1 MAIIDSDAHVLETNK
16 TWEYMVG
23 PEKEFRPQ
31 IVTPDSD
38 IDGGEEFWLVDGR
51 LHAKSSNVGQD
62 TPEASREMAD
72 VAARIKH
79 MDEMGV
85 TIQVLYPTIFL
96 RPITT
101 KPEVD
106 LALSRSYNR
115 WLADIWGM
123 AKERL
128 GWTAVL
134 PLLSMDETL
143 VELEFSLKHGACGVF
158 IPGLVGDR
166 RLSDPYFFPLYDA
179 LSAANVPL
187 CVHSATGSFTQHDLF
202 YAEAGF
208 SKFKLAVVGSFHSL
222 IWDEIPKRFP
232 KLRIGFIEVSSQ
244 WVPYAFHDLAKR
256 FKQKRGITLSRD
268 LLKESRIYVA
278 CQTDDDLDY
287 VLGYT
292 GEDTVV
298 IGTDYGHADT
308 SSEIEALQKLQRDGK
323 VNASVIDKILD
334 NNARALYGL

>member
-1 MAIIDSDAHVLETNK
+1 MAIIDADAHVLETNR

-31 IVTPDSD
+31 IVTPQAES
-38 IDGGEEFWLVDGR
+38 GGEEFWLVDGR
-51 LHAKSSNVGQD
+51 LHAKSSNVGKD
-62 TPEASREMAD
+62 TPEASREMSD
-72 VAARIKH
+72 VDARIKH
-79 MDEMGV
+79 MDEMDV
-85 TIQVLYPTIFL
+85 AIQVLYPTIFL

-101 KPEVD
+101 KPEID
-106 LALSRSYNR
+106 LALSKSYNR
-115 WLADIWGM
+115 WLADIWKMG
-123 AKERL
+123 KNRL

-134 PLLSMDETL
+134 PLLSMDEAL
-143 VELEFSLKHGACGVF
+143 VELDYTLKNGACGVF

-166 RLSDPYFFPLYDA
+166 RLSDPYFFPLYEA
-179 LSAANVPL
+179 LSEASIPL
-187 CVHSATGSFTQHDLF
+187 CVHSGTGSFTQHDLF
-202 YAEAGF
+202 FSEAGF

-268 LLKESRIYVA
+268 LLKDSRIFVA

-292 GEDTVV
+292 GEDNVV

-308 SSEIEALQKLQRDGK
+308 SSEIEALQKLQKEGK
-323 VNASVIDKILD
+323 VSAPAIDKILD
-334 NNARALYGL
+334 DNARALYGLQ